1 MFIKMMKEKND
12 SKINVDE
19 IKKKITPILK
29 KYKVTRAGVFG
40 SYARGEQ
47 KQNSD
52 VDILIEIGDCADLV
66 ELIRLKKLIEKK
78 INKKID
84 LVEYGNIRKEIKENI
99 LNEEISIEL

>member
-1 MFIKMMKEKND
+1 MMKEKND

-52 VDILIEIGDCADLV
+52 VDILIEIGDWADLV

>member
-52 VDILIEIGDCADLV
+52 VDILIEIGDWADLV